1 MFENSKSNVF
11 SPLSVPSNITSG
23 NVQTICWIL
32 DDSLFEDFP
41 NYRAGH
47 VGWPERKGG
56 RIYGEAHDGHRI
68 GSYNCNCV
76 KNIIIPNLS
85 EFRAI
90 KGKLKDYLTDLMEL
104 EVKRLGEEQE
114 ALLFRENSIGSKS
127 IESFLKLVCRTYLA
141 ESLQEVVKK
150 VIETSAD
157 IDCEVDK
164 ERIRDEIVLS

>member
-1 MFENSKSNVF
+1 
-11 SPLSVPSNITSG
+11 
-23 NVQTICWIL
+23 
-32 DDSLFEDFP
+32 
-41 NYRAGH
+41 
-47 VGWPERKGG
+47 
-56 RIYGEAHDGHRI
+56 
-68 GSYNCNCV
+68 
-76 KNIIIPNLS
+76 
-85 EFRAI
+85 
-90 KGKLKDYLTDLMEL
+90 MEL

-164 ERIRDEIVLS
+164 ERLGFNEKIYVLTSPFTGLFKINFFFQISS

>member
-1 MFENSKSNVF
+1 
-11 SPLSVPSNITSG
+11 
-23 NVQTICWIL
+23 
-32 DDSLFEDFP
+32 
-41 NYRAGH
+41 
-47 VGWPERKGG
+47 
-56 RIYGEAHDGHRI
+56 
-68 GSYNCNCV
+68 
-76 KNIIIPNLS
+76 
-85 EFRAI
+85 
-90 KGKLKDYLTDLMEL
+90 MEL

-164 ERIRDEIVLS
+164 ERLGFNGKISLDFTKLHLFKFHPDKD